1 MDPVLARKLVVEFVG
16 MFLFVFTVGMAT
28 NQAGAGALA
37 PLAIG
42 SILMVMVFAGGH
54 VSGGH
59 FNPAVSTAVF
69 LRGRMAANEFGAYV
83 AAQFVAAVVAGLVV
97 RYVGGREVEAAVAG
111 AGKMLV
117 AEFIFTFAL
126 AWVVLHVA
134 TARGTDGNSFY
145 GLAIGFTVVA
155 GAFAVGGISGGAF
168 NPAIALG
175 AMVTG
180 LFEWSN
186 IWIYFLADFL
196 GAAVAAYAFL
206 YVLPAEKPSGD
217 VIEPASTG

>member
-1 MDPVLARKLVVEFVG
+1 MDIVLQRKLVVEFVG

-28 NQAGAGALA
+28 NKAGAGALA

-42 SILMVMVFAGGH
+42 SVLMVMVFAGGH

-59 FNPAVSTAVF
+59 FNPAVSTAVL
-69 LRGRMAANEFGAYV
+69 LRRRMAGNEFVAYL
-83 AAQFVAAVVAGLVV
+83 AAQFAAAVIAGFVV
-97 RYVGGREVEAAVAG
+97 RYVGGREVHAVVASS
-111 AGKMLV
+111 GKMLV
-117 AEFIFTFAL
+117 AEFLFTFAL

-134 TARGTDGNSFY
+134 TARGTEGNSFY
-145 GLAIGFTVVA
+145 GLAIGFTVVV

-168 NPAIALG
+168 NPAIAVG

-186 IWIYFLADFL
+186 IWIYFIADFL
-196 GAAVAAYAFL
+196 GAAVAAVLFL
-206 YVLPAEKPSGD
+206 YVLPAEKEIGD
-217 VIEPASTG
+217 IEAASTR